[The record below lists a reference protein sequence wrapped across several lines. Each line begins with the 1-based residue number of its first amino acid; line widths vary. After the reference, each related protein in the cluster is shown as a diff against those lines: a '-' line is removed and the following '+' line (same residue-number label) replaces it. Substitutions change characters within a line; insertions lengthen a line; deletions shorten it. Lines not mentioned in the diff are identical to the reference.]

1 MDWLA
6 ERRRMLGMTKENVKS
21 FEDFISKSSIVNS
34 FYSYSSNVTIP
45 IDTENSTKYV
55 IAMLAGVSKSLF
67 YKCMTISKIS
77 NGVVTN
83 LFSYSRNNI
92 DELIATASGTS
103 AILFNK
109 NCIGIIIDPLDLN
122 MASCDEL
129 LRSASVIDI
138 ANKNGGDGSTIAIQ
152 NPYEKGAQYVIAGL
166 SKQIGSSGVKVVK
179 VDSNISFT
187 ELASSGDTDNLLT
200 GVRTD
205 NSDHGFWYVYSN
217 SDDFGGVAV
226 DTFNEGICALS
237 FEE

>member
-6 ERRRMLGMTKENVKS
+6 ERRRMLGMMKENVRS

-55 IAMLAGVSKSLF
+55 IAMLAGVSKSLL

-83 LFSYSRNNI
+83 LFSYSRNNR

-138 ANKNGGDGSTIAIQ
+138 ANKNSGDGSTIAIQ
-152 NPYEKGAQYVIAGL
+152 NPYQKGAKYVIAGL
-166 SKQIGSSGVKVVK
+166 SKQITSSGMKVVK
-179 VDSNISFT
+179 VDSDISFT